1 MQRRS
6 EMGRPPK
13 TLRLHFCPIV
23 PNAVTPGYEPLQHRV
38 GDARAPPRPLIGQD
52 WEDGW
57 GKGKG

>member
-38 GDARAPPRPLIGQD
+38 GDARANCDPGGTVLNTGTN
-52 WEDGW
+52 
-57 GKGKG
+57 